1 MLAGNYHNMRVIRQT
16 PLGYILELNHE
27 EYFLHQAEVV
37 ETVEIDQTVK
47 AFLYYDANKRLTAT
61 LQKPIITIDQFDW
74 VKVVSVRKNLGVF
87 VDIGINKQILIPPS
101 DLPIFETLWPQEND
115 YVYCC
120 LKESLS
126 NYLFA
131 QLAKPIDFEAKKE
144 LAPETM
150 KGKKIKATVI
160 RTGKIGTNIMTEEG
174 YMGFIHESERREE
187 PRLGEIIEGRI
198 VRVKENGEIN
208 VSLVPQKE
216 LVMSEDSD
224 IILEY
229 LKGRGGSMPLS
240 DKSDPD
246 AIRHTFKM
254 SKASFKRA
262 LGKLMKQGAVYQEE
276 GWTYLKDGDSSE
288 T

>member
-1 MLAGNYHNMRVIRQT
+1 MLAGNYHDMEVIRQT
-16 PLGYILELNHE
+16 PLGYILELKHE

-37 ETVEIDQTVK
+37 GTVEIGQTVK
-47 AFLYYDANKRLTAT
+47 AFLYYDSNKRLTAT
-61 LQKPIITIDQFDW
+61 LQKPKITIDQFDW

-87 VDIGINKQILIPPS
+87 VDIGINKEILIPPS
-101 DLPIFETLWPQEND
+101 DLPIFEALWPQEND
-115 YVYCC
+115 FIYCC

-131 QLAKPIDFEAKKE
+131 KIAKPNDFEIKKQE
-144 LAPETM
+144 APETL

-160 RTGKIGTNIMTEEG
+160 RTGKIGTNIITEEG

-187 PRLGEIIEGRI
+187 PRLGEVIEGRV

-216 LVMSEDSD
+216 LVMSEDSQ
-224 IILEY
+224 IILGY
-229 LKGRGGSMPLS
+229 LKGRRGSMPFS
-240 DKSDPD
+240 DKSEPET
-246 AIRHTFKM
+246 IRHTFKM

-262 LGKLMKQGAVYQEE
+262 LGKLMKEGLVYQKD
-276 GWTYLKDGDSSE
+276 GLTYLKDDDI
-288 T
+288 